1 MPPALHLSGKRSGQ
15 PLVATGAAGRSLG
28 RLFYIRDRTS
38 GVSFLVDTGA
48 EVSVLPPSGPPSS
61 RRPTGFDLRA
71 ANNSAIATF
80 GTRSLT
86 LNLGLRRTFRWI
98 FVVADVKNPILG
110 ADFLRHYNLL
120 VDVGRNRL
128 LDMLTQLQVQG
139 IVSHDPTPST
149 SPCPHHPFWTT
160 RPLSGPLCAMTF
172 VHAFTGGGVLW
183 RMTLTCLLL
192 IAYCMLH
199 VYV

>member
-139 IVSHDPTPST
+139 IVSHDPSPSPT
-149 SPCPHHPFWTT
+149 VQPTEPKSEYEAILLEFPAALSRATVST
-160 RPLSGPLCAMTF
+160 RLSM
-172 VHAFTGGGVLW
+172 
-183 RMTLTCLLL
+183 MSL
-192 IAYCMLH
+192 IMSRPPDHRLARAREG
-199 VYV
+199 